1 MKSKLKQLTA
11 LVCAAAMMAA
21 LCLALRPVDTAYGA
35 SLNDQLAETRA
46 KKQEIQQQ
54 LDQIKSDKA
63 KALEQKELLDQQAAV
78 IAQQIDLLELQI
90 KDTQDRITENE
101 AQEEQQYQLFCRQV
115 RQEEERGTVSYW
127 SVLFKATGF
136 ADLLSRMDFINE
148 IVEHDQSVIDQLRA
162 LREQLAQDK
171 ADLEQQQAEL
181 TASKTE
187 LDAQV
192 AEATRVFEEYA
203 ASEAG
208 QQALLNQQAAREKE
222 LQEEIRKSEEANR
235 NNQTAV
241 GGFIWPTACRP
252 TTGAGPGARLRPP
265 PRRLTPG
272 GYGGRDAP
280 CPGASTYHLGV
291 DIGASWGSDIYATK
305 AGTVKVA
312 NEGWNYGLG
321 YCVKIQ
327 HDDGTSTVYG
337 HMSRVIAVVGQRVA
351 QGQVIGKIGSTGVS
365 TGPHLHYEI
374 RIGGVNGTAVNPL
387 PYLPGYVRYGW

>member
-1 MKSKLKQLTA
+1 MPQTKPFLSVRSLSHTYHTNSGETP
-11 LVCAAAMMAA
+11 
-21 LCLALRPVDTAYGA
+21 ALRDIHFDLFPGEFAAIVGP
-35 SLNDQLAETRA
+35 SGCG
-46 KKQEIQQQ
+46 
-54 LDQIKSDKA
+54 KST
-63 KALEQKELLDQQAAV
+63 
-78 IAQQIDLLELQI
+78 LLELI
-90 KDTQDRITENE
+90 AGLIPIE
-101 AQEEQQYQLFCRQV
+101 
-115 RQEEERGTVSYW
+115 
-127 SVLFKATGF
+127 TGSLLYP
-136 ADLLSRMDFINE
+136 ACNKTPAIGYMLQKDLLLPHKRMLDN
-148 IVEHDQSVIDQLRA
+148 VALPLVLRG
-162 LREQLAQDK
+162 E
-171 ADLEQQQAEL
+171 
-181 TASKTE
+181 SK
-187 LDAQV
+187 
-192 AEATRVFEEYA
+192 
-203 ASEAG
+203 
-208 QQALLNQQAAREKE
+208 QAAREKE

-241 GGFIWPTACRP
+241 GGFIWPTACRLI
-252 TTGAGPGARLRPP
+252 T
-265 PRRLTPG
+265 G